1 MDQIILFALLGLGSG
16 ALIAGLAVSLVL
28 CYRGSGIIN
37 LATGAVATVA
47 AYAFWSL
54 TAGVYGPR
62 FSTPLAVVCTLIV
75 SALVGVLMEFL
86 AFRPLR
92 TSSPVAKLVA
102 SLGLLLIGQAVVL
115 LAFGP
120 NPQTVPSILP
130 GGTVQIFT
138 INVPITDFIL
148 AGIVLLIAVVLS
160 AAYRWTRFGLETK
173 AAFESEVSAMW
184 VGLSPTR
191 LSLTNTVLASL
202 VAGLVGLLVAPITAL
217 DPQLLPLQVVPAL
230 AAALFANFTSFIGA
244 CLVGL
249 GIGAL
254 ENILYY
260 LSTQTWF
267 PTDHGAALPG
277 VQELVVFILVVIAV
291 FLRGSRLPR
300 RGDFVERPLPP
311 VPVPGRMLRPAVGAF
326 LFIGLLLIVFPYDFR
341 QALMNSIIA
350 AGLILSLV
358 VVTGFMGQVS
368 VVQLAL
374 SGGAG
379 FVMAHFDSNL
389 GIGFPAD
396 AIVGV
401 CVATVI
407 GVAIGFSALRVRG
420 VQLAVV
426 TMAGA
431 VAIQQFWFANATLGA
446 GLSGANVAQPSLFGL
461 QLGNQAPFRGLDGN
475 IPSPILGFV
484 VLAIT
489 IGLCLLVGHLRRTH
503 VGQQMVVA
511 RANERAA
518 AGVGIN
524 VRAVKLVAFT
534 VGSFIA
540 GVAGVMY
547 AYNFGSI
554 SADRFSAVT
563 ALSLIAFAYVGGITM
578 TSGAVVAGLISVEAL
593 IPYAWEKWLGL
604 SGTWALLFGGVFLI
618 FNLIF
623 YPGGVAGTSYEK
635 RRLKARR
642 AASNQATPPRRLLAV
657 VPRIRERGIRP

>member
-1 MDQIILFALLGLGSG
+1 MNS
-16 ALIAGLAVSLVL
+16 
-28 CYRGSGIIN
+28 
-37 LATGAVATVA
+37 
-47 AYAFWSL
+47 
-54 TAGVYGPR
+54 
-62 FSTPLAVVCTLIV
+62 
-75 SALVGVLMEFL
+75 
-86 AFRPLR
+86 
-92 TSSPVAKLVA
+92 
-102 SLGLLLIGQAVVL
+102 
-115 LAFGP
+115 
-120 NPQTVPSILP
+120 
-130 GGTVQIFT
+130 
-138 INVPITDFIL
+138 
-148 AGIVLLIAVVLS
+148 
-160 AAYRWTRFGLETK
+160 
-173 AAFESEVSAMW
+173 
-184 VGLSPTR
+184 
-191 LSLTNTVLASL
+191 
-202 VAGLVGLLVAPITAL
+202 
-217 DPQLLPLQVVPAL
+217 
-230 AAALFANFTSFIGA
+230 
-244 CLVGL
+244 
-249 GIGAL
+249 
-254 ENILYY
+254 
-260 LSTQTWF
+260 
-267 PTDHGAALPG
+267 
-277 VQELVVFILVVIAV
+277 VIAT
-291 FLRGSRLPR
+291 
-300 RGDFVERPLPP
+300 
-311 VPVPGRMLRPAVGAF
+311 
-326 LFIGLLLIVFPYDFR
+326 
-341 QALMNSIIA
+341 
-350 AGLILSLV
+350 GLILSLV

-401 CVATVI
+401 LVATII
-407 GVAIGFSALRVRG
+407 GVGIGFSALRVRG

-446 GLSGANVAQPSLFGL
+446 GLSGANVAQPSLFGI

-484 VLAIT
+484 VLALT

-554 SADRFSAVT
+554 SSNRFSAIT

-578 TSGAVVAGLISVEAL
+578 LSGAIIAGLISVEAL

-604 SGTWALLFGGVFLI
+604 SGTWALLVGGVFLI

-623 YPGGVAGTSYEK
+623 YPGGVAGTSYDK
-635 RRLKARR
+635 RRLKKRM
-642 AASNQATPPRRLLAV
+642 ASASRTPLRGRILAGIPGV
-657 VPRIRERGIRP
+657 RERPSTSSHE